1 MKAHGFR
8 VCFTPLLEVLFTF
21 PSRYLSTIGL
31 SVVFSLAGWA
41 PLIPAE
47 FLVLRGTQ
55 VPSCPTAVVS
65 RTGLSPSTDPL
76 SRGFRYSD
84 CVGAPTVLQ
93 PRARLRNRPGLGCCA
108 FARHYLRNHCYFLFL
123 RVLRCFSSP
132 GSPTASMRCD
142 GITSIGFP
150 HSDIRGSR
158 GICPSPRLFAACHV
172 LLRLREPQASPMR
185 PFSLSLVSSNGTLS
199 ACPPDGG
206 PRRGRAFSTLVVVA
220 RFLFQLDFSLRFRD
234 TPAASGAGRLAL
246 YSSRSQHVN
255 DLILFFSPVVPGRL
269 ELPTSTLSV

>member
-1 MKAHGFR
+1 M
-8 VCFTPLLEVLFTF
+8 
-21 PSRYLSTIGL
+21 
-31 SVVFSLAGWA
+31 
-41 PLIPAE
+41 
-47 FLVLRGTQ
+47 
-55 VPSCPTAVVS
+55 
-65 RTGLSPSTDPL
+65 
-76 SRGFRYSD
+76 
-84 CVGAPTVLQ
+84 
-93 PRARLRNRPGLGCCA
+93 GCCA
-108 FARHYLRNHCYFLFL
+108 FARHYLRNHCYFLARHYLRNHCYFLFL

-246 YSSRSQHVN
+246 HSSRSQHVN
-255 DLILFFSPVVPGRL
+255 DLIFFFSSSPRQ
-269 ELPTSTLSV
+269 T

>member
-41 PLIPAE
+41 PRIPAE

-93 PRARLRNRPGLGCCA
+93 PRARLRNRPGLGSCA
-108 FARHYLRNHCYFLFL
+108 FARHYLRNHYYFLFL

-142 GITSIGFP
+142 GIAPAGFP

-185 PFSLSLVSSNGTLS
+185 PCRLSLVFLSFSGTLS
-199 ACPPDGG
+199 ARLPSTRGR
-206 PRRGRAFSTLVVVA
+206 RRGRAFSTSVVVA
-220 RFLFQLDFSLRFRD
+220 RFLFQLDFSLRFSRY
-234 TPAASGAGRLAL
+234 AATHAAPGRGAAARLAL

-255 DLILFFSPVVPGRL
+255 DLIRWRITDSNR
-269 ELPTSTLSV
+269 

>member
-93 PRARLRNRPGLGCCA
+93 PRVRLRNRPGLGCCA

-185 PFSLSLVSSNGTLS
+185 PSSLSLVFSNGSLS
-199 ACPPDGG
+199 AQP
-206 PRRGRAFSTLVVVA
+206 PRRGAAARPRLLDLGRCRSISLST
-220 RFLFQLDFSLRFRD
+220 RFL
-234 TPAASGAGRLAL
+234 ASISRYAGRLWGGA
-246 YSSRSQHVN
+246 SRY
-255 DLILFFSPVVPGRL
+255 LLFAF
-269 ELPTSTLSV
+269 PTCQ

>member
-1 MKAHGFR
+1 MGPAD
-8 VCFTPLLEVLFTF
+8 
-21 PSRYLSTIGL
+21 SRRITR
-31 SVVFSLAGWA
+31 A
-41 PLIPAE
+41 P
-47 FLVLRGTQ
+47 
-55 VPSCPTAVVS
+55 
-65 RTGLSPSTDPL
+65 
-76 SRGFRYSD
+76 RYS
-84 CVGAPTVLQ
+84 GAVS
-93 PRARLRNRPGLGCCA
+93 PRRPRFAYGSLTLYGPAFQRGSATLAASARRRSYNPGRGRTDRPGLGSCA

-185 PFSLSLVSSNGTLS
+185 PFSLSLVSSNGSLS
-199 ACPPDGG
+199 AQPPDGG

-234 TPAASGAGRLAL
+234 TQSAYRGGA
-246 YSSRSQHVN
+246 SRS
-255 DLILFFSPVVPGRL
+255 LLFAF
-269 ELPTSTLSV
+269 PTCQ